1 MSQKALRYA
10 VATVWC
16 LAVAT
21 ALYLYLFRRDL
32 LRHKLDSALSLSLGV
47 AAAIYLLAGAA
58 RAFTL
63 IPSTYL
69 VLAGLPFLPP
79 GLLLILTIIGIL
91 VSSAIIYWFAESL
104 QVHQLVQ
111 RGKYRRQ
118 YDRVHDLMQRHE
130 LPIIIGWSFFP
141 LAPTDI
147 ICYVSGVLEV
157 NFPKFLLGVAVGEGA
172 ICAIYIFL
180 GDQALQWLR
189 VG

>member
-47 AAAIYLLAGAA
+47 AAIIYLLAGAA

-79 GLLLILTIIGIL
+79 GLLLILTLIGIL

-104 QVHQLVQ
+104 HVHQLVQ
-111 RGKYRRQ
+111 RGKYRSQ

-157 NFPKFLLGVAVGEGA
+157 NFPKFLLGVAIGEGT

-180 GDQALQWLR
+180 GERALQWLR